1 LDLIS
6 RDVEHS
12 REISFTINKRLDEIH
27 QSLQDTHQAV
37 LSQSHSVKSILYS
50 VSATSQR
57 RQGSTISQP
66 LLPWHTSGGFF
77 EAPIEDKN
85 SQREF
90 GISMEPLEMEYRSST
105 AQIESGYS
113 PPISPP
119 LSRSSTFPYPM
130 TQIDC
135 ELSSPTPS
143 ALSRS
148 LTSAQPI
155 TRTELQRSHP
165 ASQPISPFANFPQ
178 PASPFEMSPKFFP
191 EIYTTDSKLGNHRMS
206 IHSSHEENSSASFRT
221 NSYRL
226 FFLKSPREI
235 SLLNLSITIHRTSIY
250 WGIMRLRA
258 SALGQR
264 DGFKGNIVIIPN
276 SLLLKLEPLIAEASE
291 ELEDH
296 STISI
301 SLMDHRGQQT
311 QDLKSHMY
319 IVAPQ
324 DGFSPDHQKILSLLD
339 DLGCP
344 QYIEKEVIPVAL
356 LSGSNR
362 FAAWVEGKLVNQRR
376 FASAIL
382 PTCAIYMIQALYCL
396 SQVSGVLKFIGIVVD
411 ASRKQLKG
419 YMTEY
424 TAGKFLGLNYRLS
437 QEERIPWKRRENWA
451 RQIVEAISQVHGMGF
466 VSGALWTSSWAISV
480 TDSDRI
486 TLNSFRNKM
495 QTVRS
500 FPGGNIP
507 PECRHSRSSKI
518 ELRKAI
524 NVTPKIDMFQL
535 GMLLWLIGKQKPY
548 ITGMYFCKLAG
559 CNAPIANS
567 CNQKHSDP
575 IGLPVL
581 DDVPQYY
588 KDIIALCRNEDPIDR
603 PPAWRLLEMF
613 PSDTDLEPLQAESPI
628 EENPDI
634 DIFKASYA
642 EGTNCDRCSHHNGS
656 ASFFHCTTCH
666 DGDWDMC
673 LGCYNKGLHCLD
685 PDHFLVEIKQ
695 MHVSAVPGSYDITA
709 VPGSY
714 HSRVNAS
721 GHREIIEL

>member
-6 RDVEHS
+6 RDVDHS

-77 EAPIEDKN
+77 EAPIEDQN
-85 SQREF
+85 SQREIS
-90 GISMEPLEMEYRSST
+90 ISMEPLEMEYRSST

-119 LSRSSTFPYPM
+119 LSQSSTFPCPM

-135 ELSSPTPS
+135 EISSPTPS

-148 LTSAQPI
+148 STPAQPI
-155 TRTELQRSHP
+155 TQTELQRSHP
-165 ASQPISPFANFPQ
+165 ASQPISPFAKFPH

-191 EIYTTDSKLGNHRMS
+191 EIYTTDNKLGNYRMS
-206 IHSSHEENSSASFRT
+206 IQSSHEENSSASFRT
-221 NSYRL
+221 NSYGL

-250 WGIMRLRA
+250 WGIMRL
-258 SALGQR
+258 STLALGQR
-264 DGFKGNIVIIPN
+264 DDFGGRIETIPN

-301 SLMDHRGQQT
+301 SLMDHRGQQA

-319 IVAPQ
+319 IDAPR
-324 DGFSPDHQKILSLLD
+324 DDLIPDHQKILSLLD

-344 QYIEKEVIPVAL
+344 QYIEKQIIPVAL
-356 LSGSNR
+356 LSKPNR
-362 FAAWVEGKLVNQRR
+362 FAAFVEGKLVNQRR
-376 FASAIL
+376 FASAKL
-382 PTCAIYMIQALYCL
+382 PTYAIYMIQALHCL

-424 TAGKFLGLNYRLS
+424 PAEKFLGLDYRLS
-437 QEERIPWKRRENWA
+437 REERIPWKRRENWA
-451 RQIVEAISQVHGMGF
+451 RQIVEAISQVHGTGF
-466 VSGALWTSSWAISV
+466 VSGSLWTSSLVISV

-500 FPGGNIP
+500 FPGGNMP
-507 PECRHSRSSKI
+507 PECRYLRSSQVG
-518 ELRKAI
+518 LRKAI
-524 NVTPKIDMFQL
+524 NVTPKIDIFQL

-559 CNAPIANS
+559 CTAPIANS

-588 KDIIALCRNEDPIDR
+588 NDIIALCRNEDPTDR

-613 PSDTDLEPLQAESPI
+613 PSNTDLEPLQAGSPV
-628 EENPDI
+628 EEIPDI
-634 DIFKASYA
+634 DILKACYA
-642 EGTNCDRCSHHNGS
+642 EGPFCDHCRHRNGS
-656 ASFFHCTTCH
+656 ASFFHCTACQ

-673 LGCYNKGLHCLD
+673 LACYNKGLHCLD
-685 PDHFLVEIKQ
+685 LDHFLVEIKQ
-695 MHVSAVPGSYDITA
+695 MHVSAVPGSHDFTA